1 MADLVPITAVVQGS
15 AGMGVTQMVC
25 ASVYVTICYR
35 NVKRL
40 LLPDIPLKVQM
51 VRQLILLCSRPW
63 KCIAETN

>member
-15 AGMGVTQMVC
+15 AGMGVTQMVF
-25 ASVYVTICYR
+25 ASVYVTVCYR
-35 NVKRL
+35 
-40 LLPDIPLKVQM
+40 KVQM